1 MIGSTFEKIKS
12 ENTESIKSL
21 KSTFEGNKNEID
33 GLK

>member
-1 MIGSTFEKIKS
+1 MIGGAVEKIKS

-21 KSTFEGNKNEID
+21 KSTFEGNKNEIE